1 MRRKHHDLQAW
12 QLAME
17 LVTSVYRLTASF
29 PREET
34 YGLSAQM
41 RRSAVS
47 VPSNLAEGAARES
60 NREKLQ
66 FFSIARGSLSE
77 LETQLFI
84 ARNLGYIREDDE
96 TFAQLGDVFGLTG
109 GLIRSLKRRT

>member
-17 LVTSVYRLTASF
+17 LVTSVYRLTATF

-34 YGLSAQM
+34 YGLSAQI

-60 NREKLQ
+60 RKEKLQ

-77 LETQLFI
+77 LETQPFI
-84 ARNLGYIREDDE
+84 ARNLGYIYETDE
-96 TFAQLGDVFGLTG
+96 IFVRLNDVFGLTG
-109 GLIRSLKRRT
+109 GLIRSLKRST